1 MSNDMHL
8 RSICIS
14 FTQMINRV
22 GMKRFKLKNFF
33 FYIAIVSL
41 VFTSSC
47 GDNKNE
53 LLHCNTPWSER
64 TDNQKLIGCWCNE
77 KYGSNAGR
85 TAVTKSMRFQTMLC
99 FYSDQ
104 TMTDFFV
111 THSYFNSK
119 DESDQGTNVSV
130 RDGKLSYVSKERG
143 LKEYPIQIFEDKLI
157 ISGKS
162 VFGGDIYTRCR

>member
-1 MSNDMHL
+1 MSNDIHL

-53 LLHCNTPWSER
+53 LLRCNTPWSER
-64 TDNQKLIGCWCNE
+64 TDNQKLIGCWCN
-77 KYGSNAGR
+77 KKNGPNAGR
-85 TAVTKSMRFQTMLC
+85 TVVSRTMKFQDKLC
-99 FYSDQ
+99 FYSDA
-104 TMTDFFV
+104 TMAEFFV
-111 THSYFNSK
+111 SYSYINTS
-119 DESDQGTNVSV
+119 DESDQGTNISV

-162 VFGGDIYTRCR
+162 VFGGDVFTRCR

>member
-1 MSNDMHL
+1 MHL

-130 RDGKLSYVSKERG
+130 RDGKLGYVSKERG